1 MKKIEKSIDK
11 VFLTV
16 QKMNGKSSDIKT
28 RKIMQDESQ
37 IGILFLQ
44 SVSSDDKISDILIHS
59 IMEIMESSHL
69 TGKNLFQELY
79 NHLYNGTIKE
89 ITTYQ
94 DLFYHLVNGFTA
106 ILVEGENKAI
116 VVETKSTLDR
126 GIQESNTETSLR
138 GPKDSF
144 TENIV
149 VNQGLI
155 RKRIKDSNLYFEE
168 LFVGRRTKTKI
179 NLAYLSDVADQ
190 KRVEQL
196 KKRLQ
201 EIDIDGVLDS
211 GNLRS
216 FLNPQKSVFPKIMS
230 TERPDFV
237 CGFLLE
243 GKIVILVEN
252 TPFVLIFPTLF
263 IDFIHTPGDYYQKSY
278 NVNFS
283 RFLRILGF
291 LVTLLVPAAYVA
303 IMTYNPE
310 MIPDKLFIS
319 VAIQREGVPFPTAF
333 EIIMLGIT
341 FELLRECDLRM
352 PSKMGTAISVVG
364 GLVLGDAAVN
374 AGIVSPFVVIIVA
387 MTSVAGLLF
396 TDIDMVNALRWWRLI
411 FIFFASICG
420 MIGVVIASIMLI
432 THLST
437 LETFGI
443 PYLTPF
449 APFYLKE
456 QNDALLLKQKSK
468 IKERPRYLS
477 SKNKKR
483 LNWGVKK

>member
-1 MKKIEKSIDK
+1 MNKIDK
-11 VFLTV
+11 NIDQIFSKV
-16 QKMNGKSSDIKT
+16 QEMNGKSSDIKT
-28 RKIMQDESQ
+28 RKINQNELE

-59 IMEIMESSHL
+59 IMELLEEEKIPQQD
-69 TGKNLFQELY
+69 LFQVLFH
-79 NHLYNGTIKE
+79 HLYNGTIKE
-89 ITTYQ
+89 ITSYE

-106 ILVEGENKAI
+106 ILVDGTEKAI

-155 RKRIKDSNLYFEE
+155 RKRIKDPNLYFEE

-179 NLAYLSDVADQ
+179 NIAYLSDVADPE
-190 KRVEQL
+190 RVKQL
-196 KKRLQ
+196 KERLQ
-201 EIDIDGVLDS
+201 EIDIDGILDS

-216 FLNPQKSVFPKIMS
+216 FLNPQKSAFPKILS
-230 TERPDFV
+230 TERPDYV
-237 CGFLLE
+237 CGYLLE
-243 GKIVILVEN
+243 GKIAIFVEN
-252 TPFVLIFPTLF
+252 TPFVLLFPTVF
-263 IDFIHTPGDYYQKSY
+263 TDFFHTPGDYYQKSY

-283 RFLRILGF
+283 RFLRIFGF
-291 LVTLLVPAAYVA
+291 LITLLVPAAYVA

-319 VAIQREGVPFPTAF
+319 VAVQREGVPFPTAI
-333 EIIMLGIT
+333 EILMLGIT
-341 FELLRECDLRM
+341 FELLRECDLRV

-364 GLVLGDAAVN
+364 GLVLGEAAVN
-374 AGIVSPFVVIIVA
+374 AGIVSPFAVIIVA
-387 MTSVAGLLF
+387 ITSIAGLLF

-411 FIFFASICG
+411 FILFASICG
-420 MIGVVIASIMLI
+420 MIGVVIASILLI

-437 LETFGI
+437 LETFGV
-443 PYLTPF
+443 PYLTPL

-456 QNDALLLKQKSK
+456 QNDALFLKEKTK
-468 IKERPRYLS
+468 IKKRPRYLT
-477 SKNKKR
+477 KTNQTRLRWEGKK
-483 LNWGVKK
+483 